1 MASNNL
7 RLGSSGVAVGLLVTA
22 ALTIRIV
29 LVVGVLASGAG
40 PDAFHAPDT
49 DSYLRDAQE
58 LLSTGTFGPPGDPD
72 IVRTPGYPLL
82 LLPGVSAGS
91 PEVVTIVLQILLS
104 GLTVLLVYDLGRL
117 LAGDRRIALLA
128 AGLYAV
134 EPLSILYTSLLL
146 TETLFTFLIVG
157 ALDLL
162 VRFQLSS
169 RWRDAVWAAVA
180 LAASAYVRPVSYFLP
195 LWLGGLLLVMA
206 LRPGPQRKRR
216 LAQVILFGATAMLLV
231 GAWQLRNVAVA
242 GFPGFSAIED
252 INLYFYNGA
261 SVLAAEKGLP
271 YYRVQEQIGYLDREL
286 YLEQHPEQVG
296 WSDAERYRSMGRAGL
311 RILRSHPGEYA
322 FIHLEGVLRT
332 LMDPGAV
339 DYLRL
344 LRLYPVQGGLLGEA
358 VDKGILATVMGLA
371 QKRPL
376 AFWSTAALGILLG
389 AYYLLALV
397 GLVSRRFFLS
407 ATALLLAAAIYF
419 VLISG
424 GPASLSRFR
433 HPVMPIVCLF
443 AAAGIVEMSRERSA
457 VRTRPRDGRP
467 RCERSAQPTL
477 RRWPGDFCRLA
488 LAAGPLRSLAFRL
501 AKGRGTK
508 PTKGFR
514 RSTEQSRVLVCKA
527 LRRVD

>member
-1 MASNNL
+1 MAGNNL
-7 RLGSSGVAVGLLVTA
+7 RPGSNGVAVGLLVTA
-22 ALTIRIV
+22 ALTIRTL
-29 LVVGVLASGAG
+29 LVVGVLATGAG
-40 PDAFHAPDT
+40 PGAFQAPDT
-49 DSYLRDAQE
+49 DSYLRDAHQ

-91 PEVVTIVLQILLS
+91 PELVTIGLQILLS

-117 LAGDRRIALLA
+117 LTGDRRIALLA
-128 AGLYAV
+128 AGLYSV
-134 EPLSILYTSLLL
+134 EPLSVLYTSLLL
-146 TETLFTFLIVG
+146 TETLFTCLIVV

-162 VRFQLSS
+162 ARFQSTT
-169 RWRDAVWAAVA
+169 RWQDAAWAAVA

-195 LWLGGLLLVMA
+195 LWLGALLLAMA
-206 LRPGPQRKRR
+206 LRPGPQRRRR
-216 LAQVILFGATAMLLV
+216 LAQAILFGATAMVLV
-231 GAWQLRNVAVA
+231 GAWQLRNLAVA

-271 YYRVQEQIGYLDREL
+271 YYRVQEQMGYLDRQL
-286 YLEQHPEQVG
+286 YLERHPEQIG
-296 WSDAERYRSMGRAGL
+296 WSEAERYRSMGRAGL

-322 FIHLEGVLRT
+322 FIHLEGMLRT
-332 LMDPGAV
+332 LMEPGAV

-344 LRLYPVQGGLLGEA
+344 FRLYPVQGGLLGEA
-358 VDKGILATVMGLA
+358 VDRGLLATVASLA
-371 QKRPL
+371 QQRPL

-397 GLVSRRFFLS
+397 GLASRRISFG
-407 ATALLLAAAIYF
+407 AKALLVATAIYF

-443 AAAGIVEMSRERSA
+443 AAAGIVEMSARLER
-457 VRTRPRDGRP
+457 RK
-467 RCERSAQPTL
+467 
-477 RRWPGDFCRLA
+477 RRRA
-488 LAAGPLRSLAFRL
+488 EAAETGLF
-501 AKGRGTK
+501 T
-508 PTKGFR
+508 
-514 RSTEQSRVLVCKA
+514 V
-527 LRRVD
+527 